1 MMDETQPGLLPVCVN
16 AVLLKQSHAHSC
28 RCCAGLLSRDARGG
42 YLQQVR
48 PTKLK
53 IFTPWHHAEKVCQA
67 LLWKKDCTE
76 VHHKNSSGY
85 LYVAGLQMSFIFF
98 LIFCIIHT
106 FYKGHILFFIISKT
120 IKVIKNQSECPTNS
134 F

>member
-1 MMDETQPGLLPVCVN
+1 MLIHVGVVQGCSLAMPEVG
-16 AVLLKQSHAHSC
+16 
-28 RCCAGLLSRDARGG
+28 
-42 YLQQVR
+42 QQIR

-53 IFTPWHHAEKVCQA
+53 IFTAWHHAEKVCQA
-67 LLWKKDCTE
+67 LLWKNDCTE
-76 VHHKNSSGY
+76 VHHKNNSGY

-120 IKVIKNQSECPTNS
+120 IKVIKNQGECPTNS